1 MVSIVSFA
9 TPVVMLLLVL
19 LVLLFDILIITV
31 SIVRIM
37 DIIVP
42 ADKDHTRRMSL

>member
-31 SIVRIM
+31 SIDQDVTTA
-37 DIIVP
+37 VTCEQ
-42 ADKDHTRRMSL
+42 A